1 MAKLFEVKRKGGRE
15 GGGRGKRKGMDALT
29 WVEGGRERGRA
40 RQSMY
45 RF

>member
-15 GGGRGKRKGMDALT
+15 GGGMGKRKGMDA